1 MADINDNIISYENTG
16 DSQDVI
22 RSISPISSEFSI
34 KPRNNSLLGVFYGI
48 GMNVNNMI
56 GAGIVSSPGTVW
68 NTVKSPG
75 IVLSLWLI
83 GGIVSMAG
91 SLTYV
96 ELGAIHK
103 ISGGETKYLQTAY
116 PNPKLLM
123 SYLFSFMFVL
133 VIKPGLLCA
142 ILQIGAQYFWY
153 TIKGET
159 YIQTYKPESEKT
171 LSDDDIPELNLIGW
185 YLPFSPFWFVKFLAI
200 LLLFVITVYHMLSN
214 RWAAIINQVLAII
227 KLITYSI
234 IAIAGI
240 YELCQK
246 KEISSNNW
254 KTQLNGNTDI
264 AGYSSAILLIMFAYN
279 GWNNLNYSLDEFR
292 NPEKKL
298 ILSNSISVAIV
309 TVIYFL
315 VNVAFISVVPKEQIE
330 SKDKI
335 DNDNNHETIAAEF
348 FNQLFGKQFTRI
360 FTFLVLLS
368 IMGTAAVEVW
378 SGSRVIVAAA
388 NSDLFPKYSQK
399 LKNWNERFNTPINA
413 LLAQFVWCS
422 FLMIFVGGSF
432 SISNFELFS
441 KLASYSYWIFYLA
454 TGIGLLLIRR
464 RSENNE
470 VKSFKVPLPVVG
482 IFILGG
488 VFILTF
494 SFIVDKPLQLSP
506 ILLSY
511 GFLIIALLSWYFFY
525 YWWDNKK
532 KQRESA
538 IMRIAGNQ

>member
-1 MADINDNIISYENTG
+1 MADINDNISIYENSG
-16 DSQDVI
+16 DSQEVI
-22 RSISPISSEFSI
+22 RSISPISSEPFI
-34 KPRNNSLLGVFYGI
+34 TPRNNSLLGVFYGI

-56 GAGIVSSPGTVW
+56 GAGIVSTPGTVW
-68 NTVKSPG
+68 NAVKSPG

-83 GGIVSMAG
+83 GGIISMAG

-153 TIKGET
+153 TITGET
-159 YIQTYKPESEKT
+159 YIQTYVRESNKT
-171 LSDDDIPELNLIGW
+171 LSDDDIPELHSIGW
-185 YLPFSPFWFVKFLAI
+185 NLPFSPFWLVTFLAI

-214 RWAAIINQVLAII
+214 KWAAIINQGLAII
-227 KLITYSI
+227 KLTTYSI
-234 IAIAGI
+234 IAIAGF
-240 YELCQK
+240 YGLCK
-246 KEISSNNW
+246 NKEISSDNW

-264 AGYSSAILLIMFAYN
+264 AEYSSTILLIMFTYN

-298 ILSNSISVAIV
+298 ILSNSISIAIV
-309 TVIYFL
+309 TVMYFL
-315 VNVAFISVVPKEQIE
+315 VNVAFISVVPKEKLA

-335 DNDNNHETIAAEF
+335 DNHETIAAEF
-348 FNQLFGKQFTRI
+348 FNQLFGNQFTRI

-388 NSDLFPKYSQK
+388 NSDFFPKYSQK

-432 SISNFELFS
+432 SISNFKLFS
-441 KLASYSYWIFYLA
+441 NLASYSYWIFYLA

-470 VKSFKVPLPVVG
+470 KKFFKVPLPVVG

-488 VFILTF
+488 VLILTF
-494 SFIVDKPLQLSP
+494 SFIVDDALQLSP
-506 ILLSY
+506 IFLSY
-511 GFLIIALLSWYFFY
+511 GFLFIALISWYFFY
-525 YWWDNKK
+525 YWWDTKK

-538 IMRIAGNQ
+538 IMGIAANQ